1 MSTTARL
8 KFRIIHRYLGFFLS
22 GIMAVYAISGIVMI
36 FRNTDFLKHEEIKTF
51 QLEPELLAED
61 LGPLLKTRVNVE
73 RTENGIIYFKNGNY
87 NSITGEAITSKMELP
102 FLLEKMEHMHKATVE
117 SPLYYFNIFFG
128 VALLFF
134 VFSAFWM
141 FAPKMPVFRK
151 GMYFVVGGIVLTLI
165 MLFV

>member
-1 MSTTARL
+1 
-8 KFRIIHRYLGFFLS
+8 
-22 GIMAVYAISGIVMI
+22 
-36 FRNTDFLKHEEIKTF
+36 
-51 QLEPELLAED
+51 
-61 LGPLLKTRVNVE
+61 
-73 RTENGIIYFKNGNY
+73 
-87 NSITGEAITSKMELP
+87 
-102 FLLEKMEHMHKATVE
+102 MEHMHKATVE

-151 GMYFVVGGIVLTLI
+151 GMYFVVGGILLTLI